1 MGAPGAYLADS
12 RALRWDHLLGLRG
25 WGLILYGA
33 LPASL
38 TALGLV
44 RVEPVSLRAELMAP
58 AVLLAA
64 IPVAL
69 TYLLVRQR
77 LSSWYVL
84 RWGLGRRTLF
94 VTLATLVMSC
104 LISGAAGL
112 LKGRYRWADAS
123 VWMERPQE
131 LWMPVVESTLTGAVL
146 LVGSTTLFLTAVKES
161 GGLPALPSQEAV
173 TTLASLRTK
182 LAALREA
189 KVWAAAVAGDDLA
202 AVNTDITDAIKSS
215 RQLIAC
221 SAAFQRALFTA
232 LIADLEG
239 LQRAAEL
246 TSKAAPRWLQF
257 FGNGGGALNQQEQVT
272 RGAVDRLRELLSHG
286 R

>member
-1 MGAPGAYLADS
+1 MRAPGAYLADS
-12 RALRWDHLLGLRG
+12 RALRLDHLLGLRG

-44 RVEPVSLRAELMAP
+44 RVEPVALRAELLVP
-58 AVLLAA
+58 AALLAA

-123 VWMERPQE
+123 VWMDRPQE

-182 LAALREA
+182 LAAIREA
-189 KVWAAAVAGDDLA
+189 KIWGSAVADRDLA
-202 AVNTDITDAIKSS
+202 ALQADIADAVKSS

-221 SAAFQRALFTA
+221 SAAFQRPFFGA

-246 TSKAAPRWLQF
+246 TSKAAPRWPQF
-257 FGNGGGALNQQEQVT
+257 FGTDGGALSQQEQPI
-272 RGAVDRLRELLSHG
+272 GASVRQLRALLVDG